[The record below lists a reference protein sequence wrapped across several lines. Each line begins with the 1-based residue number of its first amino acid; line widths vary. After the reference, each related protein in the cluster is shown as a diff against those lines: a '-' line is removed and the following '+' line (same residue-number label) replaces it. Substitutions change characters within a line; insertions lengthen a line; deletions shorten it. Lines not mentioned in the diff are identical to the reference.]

1 MGSWRELLFLH
12 LILINIVSL
21 TVSQPDFLNY
31 TYISESGNYS
41 PDSKYQTNLNTLLSN
56 LSSNTDRYGFYNSSF
71 GENPDKVYAIV
82 LCRGDVELDTCRS
95 CINDSTIKLPQL
107 LPNNKGAIG
116 WYDYCMLHYSNQSI
130 NGIVATDPSYL
141 MVNGRDALS
150 MNDFKQ
156 AVWSLFDNLRGQA
169 ASGGA
174 RRKFATGNTSGPAF
188 QPVYGLIQ
196 CTPDLSETDCNN
208 CLQGATENI
217 PQYFGQKI
225 GGRIL
230 TPSCNLRYENY
241 SFIREIPAAA
251 PPATTEI
258 PAAAPPA
265 TPGFGIDLDFTNRW
279 FQVDLSSCVVE
290 EYNKSSKL
298 RPTIVMVVVPVSISL
313 VVTALACVLLRLRT
327 RKDVKRK
334 RRTTL
339 QLLDERGADADL
351 PLFDLITIVAAT
363 DNFSL
368 ANKLGQG
375 GFGPVYKGRLLN
387 GQEIAVKRLAKNSG
401 QGVEEFKNE
410 VSLIAKLQHRNLVR
424 LLGCCIQEEEKILI
438 YEYMPNKSL
447 DSFIFGSLLDWRERF
462 DIVLG
467 IARGMLYLH
476 QDSRLR
482 VIHRD
487 LKASNVLLDA
497 EMNPKISDFGMARI
511 CGGDQIEANTNRVVG
526 TFGYMSP
533 EYAMHGQFSI
543 KSDVFSFGV
552 LLLEIVSGT
561 KNSSYYQDNC
571 MTLIAHAWDLW
582 REGIALDIV
591 DPFLR
596 DHESF
601 LAPQVLRCIHIG
613 LMCVQEFATDRP
625 TMSKVAF
632 MLCNETT
639 LLSPKQPAF
648 IMNGVRRH
656 PDSSS
661 TSAGAASSVN
671 DVTLTTIDGR

>member
-1 MGSWRELLFLH
+1 MGSWRDLLFLH
-12 LILINIVSL
+12 LILVNIVSL

-56 LSSNTDRYGFYNSSF
+56 LSSSTDRYGFYNSSF

-95 CINDSTIKLPQL
+95 CINNSIIKLPQL

-116 WYDYCMLHYSNQSI
+116 WYDYCMLHYSNKSI
-130 NGIVATDPSYL
+130 NGIVATDPRYL

-156 AVWSLFDNLRGQA
+156 AVRSLFNNLRSQA

-208 CLQGATENI
+208 CLQGATVNI
-217 PQYFGQKI
+217 PQYFGEKI

-241 SFIREIPAAA
+241 SFI
-251 PPATTEI
+251 TEI

-265 TPGFGIDLDFTNRW
+265 ITNIPAAAPPATPD
-279 FQVDLSSCVVE
+279 
-290 EYNKSSKL
+290 NKSSTL

-313 VVTALACVLLRLRT
+313 VLTALTCVLLRLRK
-327 RKDVKRK
+327 RKDVRRK
-334 RRTTL
+334 GRTTL
-339 QLLDERGADADL
+339 QLFDERGADADL
-351 PLFDLITIVAAT
+351 PLFDLITIVTAT

-375 GFGPVYKGRLLN
+375 GFGPVYKGRLLD

-438 YEYMPNKSL
+438 YEYLPNKSL
-447 DSFIFGSLLDWRERF
+447 DSFIFGLLLDWRKRF

-533 EYAMHGQFSI
+533 EYAMQGQFSI

-571 MTLIAHAWDLW
+571 MTLIGHAWDLW
-582 REGIALDIV
+582 REGKALDIV

-613 LMCVQEFATDRP
+613 LLCVQEFATDRP

-639 LLSPKQPAF
+639 LLSPTQPAF

-671 DVTLTTIDGR
+671 DVTLSAIDGR